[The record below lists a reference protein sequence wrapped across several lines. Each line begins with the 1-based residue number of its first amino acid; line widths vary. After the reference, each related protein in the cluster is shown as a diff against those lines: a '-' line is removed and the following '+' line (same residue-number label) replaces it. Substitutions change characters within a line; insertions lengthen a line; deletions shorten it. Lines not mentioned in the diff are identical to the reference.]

1 MMHGYGF
8 GSSMFMGG
16 RIFMFIFWLL
26 IGTAIVLIIGEK
38 FMGNRFKSGANTKE
52 TPMEILKKRYAMG
65 EITKDQYEEMKEK
78 LRD

>member
-16 RIFMFIFWLL
+16 GIFMFIFWIL
-26 IGTAIVLIIGEK
+26 IALVIISMVSGR
-38 FMGNRFKSGANTKE
+38 FTGNGFKSNVDTKE

-65 EITKDQYEEMKEK
+65 EITESQYEEMKEK

>member
-8 GSSMFMGG
+8 GSS
-16 RIFMFIFWLL
+16 MFIFWLL

-38 FMGNRFKSGANTKE
+38 FMGNRSKSGAGRGE
-52 TPMEILKKRYAMG
+52 TSMEILKKRYAMG

>member
-1 MMHGYGF
+1 MMHGYSF

-16 RIFMFIFWLL
+16 GIFMFIFWIL
-26 IGTAIVLIIGEK
+26 IAVVIISMFSGR
-38 FMGNRFKSGANTKE
+38 FTGNGSKSGTDTKE

-65 EITKDQYEEMKEK
+65 EITESEYEEMKEK

>member
-16 RIFMFIFWLL
+16 GIFMFIFWIL
-26 IGTAIVLIIGEK
+26 IAVVIISMFSSRYK
-38 FMGNRFKSGANTKE
+38 GNGFKSDADTKE
-52 TPMEILKKRYAMG
+52 TPMDILKKRYATG
-65 EITKDQYEEMKEK
+65 EITEDEYEDMKKK